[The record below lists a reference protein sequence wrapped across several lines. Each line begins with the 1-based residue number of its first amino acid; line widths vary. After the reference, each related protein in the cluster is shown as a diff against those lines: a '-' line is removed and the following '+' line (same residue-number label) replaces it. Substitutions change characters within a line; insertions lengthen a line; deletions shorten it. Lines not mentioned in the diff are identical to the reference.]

1 MDTSEGCFRSRLDSW
16 VWVFVAFNLV
26 LQGLNSSRFAA
37 GHFMWIVHSY
47 CSTSLVPMQVGM
59 VSSTLAVW
67 NAAGISPCLLP
78 YTLQTPGFFTR
89 VWKFRWQIP
98 RLNGGLDLG
107 KQSKRRGEIPAAD
120 HQGTEQPG
128 VKGGWPCSRRKFS
141 EKWWF
146 LTLKLEV
153 SPQKYGFARFARRKP
168 PYKKSPD

>member
-1 MDTSEGCFRSRLDSW
+1 MDTSEGCFRSRLDGW

-37 GHFMWIVHSY
+37 GHFIWIVHSY
-47 CSTSLVPMQVGM
+47 SSTSLVPMQVWM
-59 VSSTLAVW
+59 VSSTLLLAVW

-78 YTLQTPGFFTR
+78 YTLQTPGFFSR

-107 KQSKRRGEIPAAD
+107 KQSKRRGEIPTAD

-128 VKGGWPCSRRKFS
+128 GWPCSKRKFS

-153 SPQKYGFARFARRKP
+153 
-168 PYKKSPD
+168 